1 MGLEFIRLKAMLWGA
16 RTQRARPNTG
26 AWGSGWPANNTI
38 ASKQG
43 GAEGTVIRVLALT
56 LSLLCAASAQAAQ
69 VEVKGARLWSAPDQ
83 TRLVVDIAAPI
94 RHKVFA
100 LTGPDRLVIDVADAR
115 LAGELPTAKHDD
127 LVIAGLRSG
136 VREGDDLRIVVDLKQ
151 PVRAKSFLLAPNET
165 YGHRLVVDLE
175 PKAAAGDGK
184 AAAAVRSVTGAGGAV
199 RDVIVAVD
207 AGHGG
212 EDPGA
217 IGPAGTREKDVTLA
231 IARKLAKRIDAR
243 TGMRAVMVR
252 DGDYYVR
259 LRQRIDKA
267 RKHRADLF
275 VSIHADAF
283 RDRRVR
289 GSSVYT
295 LSHGGATSEAARW
308 LAERENRAD
317 LIGGVE
323 LREQNDILAKVLI
336 DMSQNATMEHSGIA
350 AAKVL
355 ANLQRLGNV
364 HQTHIQK
371 AGFAVLKSPDVPSM
385 LVETAFISNPD
396 EEKRLRSGSYQNR
409 MADSIL
415 AGIVAYFEEYPP
427 PETHFARRRGGD
439 PGDGGRRH
447 RIIPGDTLSEIAR
460 SYNVSLH
467 SLRSAN
473 QLDSDRIRVGQVL
486 VVPGDG

>member
-1 MGLEFIRLKAMLWGA
+1 MSRV
-16 RTQRARPNTG
+16 
-26 AWGSGWPANNTI
+26 
-38 ASKQG
+38 
-43 GAEGTVIRVLALT
+43 VILL
-56 LSLLCAASAQAAQ
+56 LSLFCVAAAQAAQ
-69 VEVKGARLWSAPDQ
+69 VQINGARLWSAPDQ
-83 TRLVVDIAAPI
+83 TRLVVDIAAPVQ
-94 RHKVFA
+94 HKVFA
-100 LTGPDRLVIDVADAR
+100 LSDPDRLVIDVADAR
-115 LAGELPTAKHDD
+115 LIGALPNAETTD
-127 LVIAGLRSG
+127 LVVAGLRSG
-136 VREGDDLRIVVDLKQ
+136 VRDGDDLRIVVDLKRA
-151 PVRAKSFLLAPNET
+151 VRAKSFLLQPNDT

-175 PKAAAGDGK
+175 PKDAAAGSTP
-184 AAAAVRSVTGAGGAV
+184 APVRSVSGLGGAV
-199 RDVIVAVD
+199 RDVIVAID

-217 IGPAGTREKDVTLA
+217 VGAGGTREKDVTLS
-231 IARKLAKRIDAR
+231 IARKLSAKVDAHP
-243 TGMRAVMVR
+243 GMRAVMIR
-252 DGDYYVR
+252 DGDYFVR

-323 LREQNDILAKVLI
+323 LREQNEVLAKVLI

-350 AAKVL
+350 ASKVL
-355 ANLQRLGNV
+355 ANLQRLGDV
-364 HQTHIQK
+364 HQTHIQQ

-396 EEKRLRSGSYQNR
+396 EEKRLRSSGHQDKI
-409 MADSIL
+409 AASIL
-415 AGIVAYFEEYPP
+415 SGIVDYFDEYPP
-427 PETHFARRRGGD
+427 PETRFAQRSGAAAS
-439 PGDGGRRH
+439 GRKH
-447 RIIPGDTLSEIAR
+447 RIEQGDTLSEIAR

-473 QLDSDRIRVGQVL
+473 RLDDDQIRVGQVL